1 MKKILVTGG
10 AGYIGSVLVPLLLR
24 QNYNVTVIDNF
35 MYKQPSLASEI
46 SNKKFSLIYGDVR
59 DKELMSKYI
68 SSADII
74 IPLAAIVGAP
84 ACLKDPQMASAVNKD
99 SMIWMFDQI
108 SSSQQ
113 ILMPT
118 TNSAYGSGD
127 ENNYC
132 DEESKLNPLS
142 LYAKDKVSVEK
153 YLMEKENATS
163 FRLAT
168 VFGISPRMRLD
179 LLVNNFVHRALTDRF
194 VILFEGHFKR
204 NYVHVKDVAD
214 MFLFGVQNVDKVKG
228 EIFNFGLSE
237 ANISKQQLCERIK
250 NQLPDFTF
258 QDAPLAKD
266 PDQRNYVVSN
276 KKIEAIG
283 MKAKVT
289 LDDGI
294 SELIKG
300 LGMFTA
306 HPFTNL

>member
-24 QNYNVTVIDNF
+24 QNYNITVIDNF